1 MANNTLGEWSDGED
15 EWIFEIDEDEILH
28 GHNNG
33 GDPIP
38 NVSDEWSNSEDDE
51 LIRNI
56 NEEVFLRGLFGNDYL
71 PGDINEWSSSEDD
84 ELIRNINE
92 DKILR
97 GVNDNGDLV
106 RNIDE
111 HELEGEQTGRGEKR
125 KAENQNVD
133 SDDSEDDDPIPSKK
147 CKAGN
152 QNVISSDSEDDDPIP
167 AKKRKAR
174 NQNVVSSDSEDDDPI
189 PTIND
194 ERTNNEEDEQTGRGE
209 KRKAENQ
216 NQEQE
221 QDYYQIKP
229 VREHHSQKFNMTAKN
244 YGVRFNN
251 LLDDVNLLE
260 SRNRTYGIFD
270 HLLKDV
276 TQGMNSTDQVRF
288 VLSSNQLQTPIAIPF
303 CSLEELTTEKVLSHV
318 EKVVQ
323 SNEEFRLNTTVNID
337 VIRVEMPHGSGR
349 FKRTTLNIRDHLKK
363 KGSVITINNRD
374 NLCLARALVVSIAR
388 IEKDPRYNR
397 MLDSSCTVQRE
408 RAFDLHEAAN
418 VPLGPCGLKEV
429 DLFQQ
434 YLVNYQ
440 IIVVSGDQ
448 DNTIIY
454 PPQPRANPNPE
465 KSIYLY
471 YQANHFDVITS
482 LPGFLNTNYFC
493 HVCHKGYDHTTD
505 HLCTGMC
512 YSCRGFGCVIQDGGI
527 TCQECDRLFKNQV
540 CYDRHKQ
547 EPINGGG
554 RTVCEKIGKCPK
566 CQQSMDV
573 RKIRAHQCVDN
584 KKCPTCK
591 INRNPN
597 DHNHKC
603 YMQQQEPKEESSYTQ
618 LLFFDFECTQEHG
631 IHEVNLCV
639 VYDEEGE
646 VVVFQGKNTVKDFC
660 NWLITPDHHN
670 CIVIAHNFQ
679 GYDSYPILKC
689 LHANAV
695 PCEAIYNGAKCIT
708 LKTKVKKGHQLKIKI
723 KFIDSLN
730 FIPMALAKF
739 PKTFGQDEM
748 CKGYFPH
755 FFNKDENQEYVG
767 PIPCQDDY
775 GVNYMK
781 PEAREKFMAWHQ
793 EQVDNNYVFDFRHEI
808 LKYCRS
814 DVDIMAQCCKLYRE
828 MFKKAT
834 DMDNDETGMDPFDT
848 ATTIAAYCMQVY
860 RTKFLQKDTIAL
872 LPQHQQ
878 FKRKQSHEALQWLSY
893 TAEKEEIRMQH
904 DRNGGEKRVGNY
916 YLDGYCEET
925 HTAYEYQGCYWHGKG
940 FFLGVERSVTLYTY
954 YVSLFFLGCPECYP
968 MRNTMNP
975 GANNKTMEQ
984 LYQDTQKKVRYL
996 KDRGFEVVEKWGCAF
1011 KKELKQDEEMRQ
1023 FMEDHGFIEPL
1034 QPRDAFF
1041 GGRTNAAKL
1050 LHECRGNEK
1059 IK

>member
-1 MANNTLGEWSDGED
+1 MIFRKTREKIRVFSIIKRTIDFVFSVIMANNTLGEWSDGED
-15 EWIFEIDEDEILH
+15 DWIFEIDEDEILR
-28 GHNNG
+28 GLNNG

-71 PGDINEWSSSEDD
+71 PVDINERSNSEDD

-92 DKILR
+92 DEILR
-97 GVNDNGDLV
+97 GLNDNGDLV

-111 HELEGEQTGRGEKR
+111 GELEGEQTGRGEKR
-125 KAENQNVD
+125 KAENQNVI
-133 SDDSEDDDPIPSKK
+133 SSDSEDDDPIPSKK
-147 CKAGN
+147 RKAGN

-167 AKKRKAR
+167 SKKRKAG
-174 NQNVVSSDSEDDDPI
+174 NQNVISSDSEDDDLIPSKKRKAGNQNVISSDSEDDDPIPSKKRKAGNQNVISSDSEDDDPI

-194 ERTNNEEDEQTGRGE
+194 ERSNSEGDELEPEQTGRGE

-216 NQEQE
+216 NEEQE

-229 VREHHSQKFNMTAKN
+229 VRDHHSHKFNMTAKN
-244 YGVRFNN
+244 YSVRFNN
-251 LLDDVNLLE
+251 VLDDVDLLE
-260 SRNRTYGIFD
+260 SRKRTYGIFD
-270 HLLKDV
+270 HLIKDV
-276 TQGMNSTDQVRF
+276 TKGMNSYDQVRF
-288 VLSSNQLQTPIAIPF
+288 VLSSKQLQTPIAIPF
-303 CSLEELTTEKVLSHV
+303 CPLEELTTEKVLSHV

-337 VIRVEMPHGSGR
+337 LIRVEMPQGSGR
-349 FKRTTLNIRDHLKK
+349 RSKRTTLNIRDHLKK
-363 KGSVITINNRD
+363 KGSVIPINNRD

-388 IEKDPRYNR
+388 IENDPRYNSIR
-397 MLDSSCTVQRE
+397 DSRCVIQRE

-440 IIVVSGDQ
+440 IIVVSGEQ
-448 DNTIIY
+448 NNTIIY
-454 PPQPRANPNPE
+454 PHEPPANPNPE

-482 LPGFLNTNYFC
+482 LPGFLKSHYFC
-493 HVCHKGYDHTTD
+493 HTCYKPYDVTAD
-505 HLCTGMC
+505 HLCDGMC
-512 YSCRGFGCVIQDGGI
+512 RSCRGFGCVIQDNGM
-527 TCQECDRLFKNQV
+527 TCNECDRLFKNQV

-554 RTVCEKIGKCPK
+554 RTVCQVIRKCPK
-566 CQQSMDV
+566 CKQSMHV
-573 RKIRAHQCVDN
+573 RKIGKPHQCIDN

-591 INRNPN
+591 ITRNPE
-597 DHNHKC
+597 DLNHKC
-603 YMQQQEPKEESSYTQ
+603 YIQQLEPKEESSYTQ

-639 VYDEEGE
+639 VYDEDKE
-646 VVVFQGKNTVKDFC
+646 VGVFRGKNAVKDFC
-660 NWLITPDHHN
+660 TWLFTPQHQD

-679 GYDSYPILKC
+679 GYDSYPILKY
-689 LHANAV
+689 LNQNAV
-695 PCEAIYNGAKCIT
+695 PCKVIYNGAKCVT
-708 LKTKVKKGHQLKIKI
+708 LKTKVKKSHQFKIKI

-739 PKTFGQDEM
+739 PKTFGQDEL

-755 FFNKDENQEYVG
+755 FFNKDENQDYVG

-775 GVNYMK
+775 GVNHMK
-781 PEAREKFMAWHQ
+781 PEAREKFMTWYQ
-793 EQVDNNYVFDFRHEI
+793 EQVENNYVFDFRHEI

-814 DVDIMAQCCKLYRE
+814 DVDILAECCKLYRE
-828 MFKKAT
+828 KLKVAT
-834 DMDNDETGMDPFDT
+834 SMDGNPETGIDPFDT
-848 ATTIAAYCMQVY
+848 ATTIAGYCMQVY

-872 LPQHQQ
+872 LPQHQEL
-878 FKRKQSHEALQWLSY
+878 KRKQSHEALQWLSY
-893 TAEKEEIRMQH
+893 TAEKEGIRIQH
-904 DRNGGEKRVGNY
+904 ARNGGEKRVGNY

-925 HTAYEYQGCYWHGKG
+925 HTAYEYQGCYWHGKD
-940 FFLGVERSVTLYTY
+940 FFCGVWRCYTLYMICLCFY
-954 YVSLFFLGCPECYP
+954 
-968 MRNTMNP
+968 
-975 GANNKTMEQ
+975 
-984 LYQDTQKKVRYL
+984 
-996 KDRGFEVVEKWGCAF
+996 
-1011 KKELKQDEEMRQ
+1011 
-1023 FMEDHGFIEPL
+1023 
-1034 QPRDAFF
+1034 
-1041 GGRTNAAKL
+1041 
-1050 LHECRGNEK
+1050 
-1059 IK
+1059 

>member
-1 MANNTLGEWSDGED
+1 MANNTSGEWSDGED
-15 EWIFEIDEDEILH
+15 EWIFEIDEDEILR
-28 GHNNG
+28 GLNNG

-92 DKILR
+92 DEILR

-106 RNIDE
+106 RNIGE

-125 KAENQNVD
+125 KAENQNVI
-133 SDDSEDDDPIPSKK
+133 SSDSEDDDPIPTKK
-147 CKAGN
+147 RKAGN

-167 AKKRKAR
+167 
-174 NQNVVSSDSEDDDPI
+174 
-189 PTIND
+189 TIND
-194 ERTNNEEDEQTGRGE
+194 ERSNNEEDEQTGRGV

-216 NQEQE
+216 NEGQE

-229 VREHHSQKFNMTAKN
+229 VREHYSQKFKMASKN
-244 YGVRFNN
+244 YSVRFNN
-251 LLDDVNLLE
+251 VLDDVDLLE
-260 SRNRTYGIFD
+260 SRKRTYGIFD
-270 HLLKDV
+270 HLIKDL
-276 TQGMNSTDQVRF
+276 TEGMNPYDQVRF

-337 VIRVEMPHGSGR
+337 VIRVEMPQGSGR
-349 FKRTTLNIRDHLKK
+349 SKRTILNIRDHLKK
-363 KGSVITINNRD
+363 KGSVIPINNKD
-374 NLCLARALVVSIAR
+374 NLCLARALAVSIAR
-388 IEKDPRYNR
+388 IENDPRYNSIR
-397 MLDSSCTVQRE
+397 DSRWAMQRE

-418 VPLGPCGLKEV
+418 VPLGPCGLNEV

-434 YLVNYQ
+434 HLVNYQ

-448 DNTIIY
+448 NNAIIY
-454 PPQPRANPNPE
+454 PLRPRTNPNPE

-482 LPGFLNTNYFC
+482 LPGFLNAHYFC
-493 HVCHKGYDHTTD
+493 HVCYKPYDVTTD
-505 HLCTGMC
+505 HLCKGMC
-512 YSCRGFGCVIQDGGI
+512 HSCRGFGCVIQDNGM
-527 TCQECDRLFKNQV
+527 TCNECDRFFMNQA

-554 RTVCEKIGKCPK
+554 KTVCEKIRKCPECK
-566 CQQSMDV
+566 QSMDV
-573 RKIRAHQCVDN
+573 RKIGKPHQCTDN

-591 INRNPN
+591 IERNPN

-603 YMQQQEPKEESSYTQ
+603 YMQQLEPKEESSYTQ

-646 VVVFQGKNTVKDFC
+646 VAVFRGKNTVKDFC
-660 NWLITPDHHN
+660 TWLLIPQHQD

-679 GYDSYPILKC
+679 GYDSYPIIKC

-695 PCEAIYNGAKCIT
+695 GCEAIYNGAKCIT
-708 LKTKVKKGHQLKIKI
+708 LKTKTKEKHRFGIRI

-739 PKTFGQDEM
+739 PKTFGQNEM

-767 PIPCQDDY
+767 PIPCQNDY
-775 GVNYMK
+775 GVNFMK
-781 PEAREKFMAWHQ
+781 PEAREKFMTWHQ

-808 LKYCRS
+808 LEYCRS
-814 DVDIMAQCCKLYRE
+814 DVDILAECCKLYRE
-828 MFKKAT
+828 KLKGAT
-834 DMDNDETGMDPFDT
+834 DTGNDETGIDPFDT
-848 ATTIAAYCMQVY
+848 ATTIAGYCMQVY

-878 FKRKQSHEALQWLSY
+878 LKRKQSHEALQWLSY
-893 TAEKEEIRMQH
+893 TAEKEGIRIQH

-925 HTAYEYQGCYWHGKG
+925 HTAYEYQGCYWHGKV
-940 FFLGVERSVTLYTY
+940 F
-954 YVSLFFLGCPECYP
+954 C
-968 MRNTMNP
+968 
-975 GANNKTMEQ
+975 
-984 LYQDTQKKVRYL
+984 
-996 KDRGFEVVEKWGCAF
+996 
-1011 KKELKQDEEMRQ
+1011 
-1023 FMEDHGFIEPL
+1023 
-1034 QPRDAFF
+1034 
-1041 GGRTNAAKL
+1041 
-1050 LHECRGNEK
+1050 
-1059 IK
+1059 

>member
-15 EWIFEIDEDEILH
+15 DWIFEIDEDEILH
-28 GHNNG
+28 GLNDNG
-33 GDPIP
+33 DLTPDI
-38 NVSDEWSNSEDDE
+38 DEWSNSQ
-51 LIRNI
+51 
-56 NEEVFLRGLFGNDYL
+56 
-71 PGDINEWSSSEDD
+71 DD

-92 DKILR
+92 DEILR
-97 GVNDNGDLV
+97 GPNDNGNLAHIFDKDEGTNSLDDDPIPNNDEILV
-106 RNIDE
+106 ISRDSEDE
-111 HELEGEQTGRGEKR
+111 PIPNTNDEGSNSEMDELEPEQTGRGEKR
-125 KAENQNVD
+125 KAENQND
-133 SDDSEDDDPIPSKK
+133 
-147 CKAGN
+147 
-152 QNVISSDSEDDDPIP
+152 
-167 AKKRKAR
+167 
-174 NQNVVSSDSEDDDPI
+174 
-189 PTIND
+189 
-194 ERTNNEEDEQTGRGE
+194 
-209 KRKAENQ
+209 
-216 NQEQE
+216 EQE

-229 VREHHSQKFNMTAKN
+229 IREHHSQKFNMTAKN

-251 LLDDVNLLE
+251 VLDNVDLLE
-260 SRNRTYGIFD
+260 SRKRTYGIFD
-270 HLLKDV
+270 HLIKDV
-276 TQGMNSTDQVRF
+276 TEGMNPYDQVRF

-349 FKRTTLNIRDHLKK
+349 FKRTTLNIRDYLKK
-363 KGSVITINNRD
+363 KKCVIPINNRD

-388 IEKDPRYNR
+388 IEKDPRYRGMSQGNGI
-397 MLDSSCTVQRE
+397 QRE

-448 DNTIIY
+448 DNAIIY
-454 PPQPRANPNPE
+454 PPQPPANPNPE

-471 YQANHFDVITS
+471 YQAKHFDVISS
-482 LPGFLNTNYFC
+482 LPAFLNKSYFC
-493 HVCHKGYDHTTD
+493 HACHKGYDVTTD
-505 HLCTGMC
+505 HLCDGMC
-512 YSCRGFGCVIQDGGI
+512 HSCRGFGCVIQDGGMV
-527 TCQECDRLFKNQV
+527 CNECDRLFKNQA

-554 RTVCEKIGKCPK
+554 RTVCEKIRKCPK
-566 CQQSMDV
+566 CKQSMDV
-573 RKIRAHQCVDN
+573 RRINSGHLCVDN

-591 INRNPN
+591 IGRNPN
-597 DHNHKC
+597 DLNHKC
-603 YMQQQEPKEESSYTQ
+603 YMQQLEPKEESSYNQ

-639 VYDEEGE
+639 VYDETGE
-646 VVVFQGKNTVKDFC
+646 VGVFQGKNTVKDFC
-660 NWLITPDHHN
+660 NWLFTPQHHE
-670 CIVIAHNFQ
+670 CIVMAHNFQ
-679 GYDSYPILKC
+679 GYDSYPIIKYLNQ
-689 LHANAV
+689 NAV
-695 PCEAIYNGAKCIT
+695 PCEAIYNGAKCVT
-708 LKTKVKKGHQLKIKI
+708 LKTKVKKSHQFKIKI

-739 PKTFGQDEM
+739 PKTFAQDEM

-755 FFNKDENQEYVG
+755 FFNKDENQDYVG

-814 DVDIMAQCCKLYRE
+814 DVDILAQCCKLYRE
-828 MFKKAT
+828 MLKEVT
-834 DMDNDETGMDPFDT
+834 SMDGDAETGIDPFDT
-848 ATTIAAYCMQVY
+848 ATTIAGYCMQVY

-878 FKRKQSHEALQWLSY
+878 LKRKQSHESLQWLSY
-893 TAEKEEIRMQH
+893 TAEKEEIRIQH

-925 HTAYEYQGCYWHGKG
+925 HTAYEYQGCYWHGKDS
-940 FFLGVERSVTLYTY
+940 FFVRCGGVTSIHDM
-954 YVSLFFLGCPECYP
+954 SLFLLGCPECYP
-968 MRNTMNP
+968 KRDTKNP
-975 GANNKTMEQ
+975 GADNKPMEQ
-984 LYQDTQKKVRYL
+984 LYQDTQKKVKYL
-996 KDRGFEVVEKWGCAF
+996 RDQGFEVVEKWGCAF
-1011 KKELKQDEEMRQ
+1011 KKELKQDEEMKQ
-1023 FMEDHGFIEPL
+1023 FMKDYGFVDPL

-1041 GGRTNAAKL
+1041 GGRTNASKL
-1050 LHECRGNEK
+1050 FHQCQGDEK